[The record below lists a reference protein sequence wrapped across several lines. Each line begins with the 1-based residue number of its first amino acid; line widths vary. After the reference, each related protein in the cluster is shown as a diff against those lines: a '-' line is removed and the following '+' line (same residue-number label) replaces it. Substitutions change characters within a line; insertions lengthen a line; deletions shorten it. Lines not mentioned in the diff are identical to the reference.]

1 MKFHIGDK
9 VKVKDG
15 VGKVYRVSDVGVYQ
29 CEIVTSDNGSFMGW
43 YNEDDLVSAT
53 DPHKATEKSA
63 KAANISP
70 YDEPYTLPWE
80 HEYPRNDCNA
90 SGGDGT
96 VIKVERHESSNC
108 DTNSLEAE
116 YERGLNDAWELVRR
130 LRTTAPTDI
139 IEIFDKDTT
148 FSVIEEL
155 SASEAIKKWKAWEDK
170 NEFKVGDEVVCRDG
184 IKGIVVGISNNTE
197 QISLLSNEYNVP
209 QLLIKSHATKTGRHF
224 DQIEEVLKQMKE
236 EE

>member
-1 MKFHIGDK
+1 MKFKIGDK

-29 CEIVTSDNGSFMGW
+29 CEIVTLDNGSFMGW
-43 YNEDDLVSAT
+43 YKEDDLVPAT
-53 DPHKATEKSA
+53 DPCKVTEVKM
-63 KAANISP
+63 
-70 YDEPYTLPWE
+70 
-80 HEYPRNDCNA
+80 
-90 SGGDGT
+90 GDIED
-96 VIKVERHESSNC
+96 IK
-108 DTNSLEAE
+108 EAE

-155 SASEAIKKWKAWEDK
+155 SASEAIEKWKAWEDK
-170 NEFKVGDEVVCRDG
+170 NEIKVGDEVVCRDG

-209 QLLIKSHATKTGRHF
+209 QLLIKNHATKTGRHF
-224 DQIEEVLKQMKE
+224 DAIEKVLKKIQE
-236 EE
+236 ET